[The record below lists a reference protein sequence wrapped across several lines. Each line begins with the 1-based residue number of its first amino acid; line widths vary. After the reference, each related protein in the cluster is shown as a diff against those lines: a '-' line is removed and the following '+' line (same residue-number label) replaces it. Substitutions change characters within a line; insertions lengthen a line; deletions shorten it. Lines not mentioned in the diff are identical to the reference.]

1 MLRIVDDSANGG
13 QLRRRR
19 QWQIHG
25 RYEKQAASVEIRHFF
40 LRRWCNQIV
49 WI

>member
-1 MLRIVDDSANGG
+1 LRIVDHSANGG

-19 QWQIHG
+19 QWQVHD
-25 RYEKQAASVEIRHFF
+25 RYKKQAASVEIRHVF
-40 LRRWCNQIV
+40 LRRECNQIV